1 MASRLSRHDSYG
13 RPLPHVTEAGR
24 QSLPRSPSGDVSAS
38 TTNLEQRERILHR
51 LRATMEEHYPYL
63 LRRDVSAEVTI
74 TFKVVRGTIQ
84 DDLYVGIIRHYRQEE
99 E

>member
-13 RPLPHVTEAGR
+13 RPLPRLAEPA
-24 QSLPRSPSGDVSAS
+24 QSQANEG
-38 TTNLEQRERILHR
+38 QRERIMQR
-51 LRATMEEHYPYL
+51 LRETMDEHYPYL
-63 LRRDVSAEVTI
+63 LRRDVNAEVTI

-84 DDLYVGIIRHYRQEE
+84 EDLYVGIIRHYRQEE

>member
-1 MASRLSRHDSYG
+1 MTGS
-13 RPLPHVTEAGR
+13 E
-24 QSLPRSPSGDVSAS
+24 
-38 TTNLEQRERILHR
+38 TNVAQRERLLHR

-63 LRRDVSAEVTI
+63 LRRDVSAEVTL

-84 DDLYVGIIRHYRQEE
+84 DDLYVGIVRHYRQEE

>member
-13 RPLPHVTEAGR
+13 RPLPRLTDAPR
-24 QSLPRSPSGDVSAS
+24 QDLTASA
-38 TTNLEQRERILHR
+38 TNVEQRERLLRR
-51 LRATMEEHYPYL
+51 LVTTMEEHYPYL

-74 TFKVVRGTIQ
+74 TFKVVHGTIQ
-84 DDLYVGIIRHYRQEE
+84 EDLYVGIVRHYRQEE

>member
-1 MASRLSRHDSYG
+1 MARLSRHDAYG
-13 RPLPHVTEAGR
+13 RPLPRLTPSTR
-24 QSLPRSPSGDVSAS
+24 QDLSGSA
-38 TTNLEQRERILHR
+38 TNVEQRERLLHR

-63 LRRDVSAEVTI
+63 LRRDVSAEVTL

-84 DDLYVGIIRHYRQEE
+84 DDLYIGIVRHYRQEE

>member
-1 MASRLSRHDSYG
+1 MALRRHDSYG
-13 RPLPHVTEAGR
+13 RPLPRLTDAPR
-24 QSLPRSPSGDVSAS
+24 QDLSAS
-38 TTNLEQRERILHR
+38 DTNQEQRERIMQR

-84 DDLYVGIIRHYRQEE
+84 EDLYVGIVRHYRQEE
-99 E
+99 G

>member
-13 RPLPHVTEAGR
+13 RPLPHLAEAAR
-24 QSLPRSPSGDVSAS
+24 QDMTAS
-38 TTNLEQRERILHR
+38 ETNVAQQDRIMHR
-51 LRATMEEHYPYL
+51 LRVLLDEHYPYL

-84 DDLYVGIIRHYRQEE
+84 DDLYVGIVRQYRQQEE
-99 E
+99 

>member
-13 RPLPHVTEAGR
+13 RPLPHLTDAAR
-24 QSLPRSPSGDVSAS
+24 QDLAAS
-38 TTNLEQRERILHR
+38 ETNVAQQDRIMHR
-51 LRATMEEHYPYL
+51 LRVLMDEHYPYL

-84 DDLYVGIIRHYRQEE
+84 EDLYVGIVRQYRQQEE
-99 E
+99 